1 VNVLALSSDE
11 RIAAVVPV
19 REFREDQYLIFAS
32 RKGTVKKTALAA
44 YRNIRVV
51 GVNAINIDDG
61 DELIDV
67 QITNGNDEVILA
79 TRKGMAIHF
88 HESNV
93 REMGRVT
100 TGVRGIRLRP
110 EDRVVGMVVVRP
122 ETRDDTSLLAVTE
135 LGRGKRTLIDEYP
148 LQSRGGLGVIN
159 FRLNEQ
165 SGSVIAIKGVADT
178 DELVLITRAGVMNR
192 QRIGEVRVIGRATQ
206 GVRVIALDDDD
217 RLVDIARVVPDD
229 EEDEVIEEAVA
240 LSGVI
245 DDGDVA
251 SLAIADDDV
260 AEPLDEAEDSP
271 AEEDEEGNV

>member
-1 VNVLALSSDE
+1 
-11 RIAAVVPV
+11 
-19 REFREDQYLIFAS
+19 
-32 RKGTVKKTALAA
+32 
-44 YRNIRVV
+44 
-51 GVNAINIDDG
+51 
-61 DELIDV
+61 
-67 QITNGNDEVILA
+67 
-79 TRKGMAIHF
+79 
-88 HESNV
+88 
-93 REMGRVT
+93 
-100 TGVRGIRLRP
+100 
-110 EDRVVGMVVVRP
+110 MVVVRP

-165 SGSVIAIKGVADT
+165 TGSVIAIKGVADT